1 MSSSVNPWPARTS
14 LVKLYVGQNNLSF
27 MDLPQI
33 LVTAAVGLIASAIT
47 AIITH
52 LLTRSQERRKH
63 ERDVAAKLAELKS
76 TERSETML
84 MAVQYGHS
92 CFIIESPDRTERER
106 VFLPIGSRITLGR
119 DQGNHI
125 VLNDASISKIHAA
138 FRAHGSSV
146 YVEPLAPT
154 NGLAVNGDPITQ
166 PHKLA
171 VGDVITVPG
180 APFRIMFVPL
190 MT

>member
-1 MSSSVNPWPARTS
+1 
-14 LVKLYVGQNNLSF
+14 

-33 LVTAAVGLIASAIT
+33 LVTASVGLVASAIT
-47 AIITH
+47 AVITH

-63 ERDVAAKLAELKS
+63 ERDVAGKLAQLKS

-92 CFIIESPDRTERER
+92 CFIIESPDRAERER

-119 DQGNHI
+119 GRDNHI
-125 VLNDASISKIHAA
+125 VLNDTGVSRIHAA
-138 FRAHGSSV
+138 FRAQGSSA

-166 PHKLA
+166 PCKLA

-180 APFRIMFVPL
+180 APFRITFVPL
-190 MT
+190 IT